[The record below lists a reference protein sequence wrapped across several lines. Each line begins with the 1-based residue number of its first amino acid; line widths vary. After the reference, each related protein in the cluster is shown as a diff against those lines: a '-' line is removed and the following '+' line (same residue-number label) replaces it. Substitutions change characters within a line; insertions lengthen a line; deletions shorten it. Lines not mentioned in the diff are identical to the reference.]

1 MTVSLRHYRR
11 HSVPIQYVSTLKN
24 HEGGHPTGDHFTTKN
39 PILSGESHDFSE
51 GTAVRIKHAFL
62 PQLSA
67 AQMTGV
73 FVSFSATT
81 NFPPGRPS
89 PTKASSR
96 YIKSSG
102 RCSVLARHEGLM
114 APAAT
119 SISVYC
125 LYLFADLGNPLRILN
140 DFLPVTILDLY
151 NHGVR

>member
-73 FVSFSATT
+73 FCFLQRHDQFSA
-81 NFPPGRPS
+81 RPS
-89 PTKASSR
+89 LPHKGVVPLYQVIR
-96 YIKSSG
+96 QMQ
-102 RCSVLARHEGLM
+102 CSC
-114 APAAT
+114 P
-119 SISVYC
+119 S
-125 LYLFADLGNPLRILN
+125 
-140 DFLPVTILDLY
+140 
-151 NHGVR
+151 